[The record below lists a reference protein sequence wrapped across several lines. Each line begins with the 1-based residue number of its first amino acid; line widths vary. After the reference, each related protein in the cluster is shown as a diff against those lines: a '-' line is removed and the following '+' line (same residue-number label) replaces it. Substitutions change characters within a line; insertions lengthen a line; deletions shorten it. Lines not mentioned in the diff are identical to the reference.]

1 MKYIMFEDFSGAPI
15 PVIFP
20 NRIDHLEMREQMP
33 YTKVL
38 SAGYISPRAGG
49 IPVPRQLQGAGG
61 ARRGQRRGGH
71 QRQVHQCGKLTHA
84 RDLRG
89 GGRGL

>member
-38 SAGYISPRAGG
+38 SAGYISHGPEGFRCHGSSKELEAQAGQDDAA
-49 IPVPRQLQGAGG
+49 II
-61 ARRGQRRGGH
+61 
-71 QRQVHQCGKLTHA
+71 
-84 RDLRG
+84 
-89 GGRGL
+89 GRKFTNVES

>member
-20 NRIDHLEMREQMP
+20 NRIDHVEMREQMP

-38 SAGYISPRAGG
+38 SAGYISYGTEGFRCHGSCKPLEVQASSEDAV
-49 IPVPRQLQGAGG
+49 IISKKFNDVES
-61 ARRGQRRGGH
+61 
-71 QRQVHQCGKLTHA
+71 
-84 RDLRG
+84 
-89 GGRGL
+89 